1 MSSLYSGL
9 EILHQKECLIT
20 EAECG
25 RIGSFSYYGTYKV
38 VAQMILAKS
47 FSESLKICE
56 IFQQYQ
62 LLNRYD
68 LNRIKGVSVCDLCI
82 IYFKFVRFSM
92 KW

>member
-1 MSSLYSGL
+1 MWKY
-9 EILHQKECLIT
+9 
-20 EAECG
+20 
-25 RIGSFSYYGTYKV
+25 IGSFSYYGTYKV

-82 IYFKFVRFSM
+82 IYFNFVRFSM